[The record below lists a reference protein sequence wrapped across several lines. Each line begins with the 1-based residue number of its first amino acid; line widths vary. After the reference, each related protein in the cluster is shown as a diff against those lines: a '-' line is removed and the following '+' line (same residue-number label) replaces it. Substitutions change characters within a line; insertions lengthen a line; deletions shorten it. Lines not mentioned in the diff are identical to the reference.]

1 VMRAGKRLASP
12 EPLSQIRNRVAEGLA
27 SLPERLRSL
36 EQATPPYE
44 VRVSEAIQRLAAQ
57 VDAGPS

>member
-1 VMRAGKRLASP
+1 MASP

-27 SLPERLRSL
+27 SLPERLRGL

-44 VRVSEAIQRLAAQ
+44 VRVSEAIQGLAAQ
-57 VDAGPS
+57 VDAAVRLAS